1 MRLLGCIAIAAA
13 LLLSGQKA
21 IAQRAEVEFLSAPTL
36 TTGGDRVVAF
46 DLTASDCSIGSLPNI
61 PRGWFLS
68 ITNDASGT
76 VEVRGN
82 AQVGAASLSAGFFR
96 AFVGVQRQSPE
107 TPISHLTLEI
117 VVTKDFTHER
127 HIVVS
132 TGDLTLSKSPE

>member
-1 MRLLGCIAIAAA
+1 MKLPGCIAIVAA

-21 IAQRAEVEFLSAPTL
+21 PAQQAEVEFLSAPTL
-36 TTGGDRVVAF
+36 TTGGDRIVAF
-46 DLTASDCSIGSLPNI
+46 DLRASDCSIRSLPNI

-68 ITNDASGT
+68 ITNDASGA

-82 AQVGAASLSAGFFR
+82 AQVGAASLSAAYFR
-96 AFVGVQRQSPE
+96 TFAGIQRQTPE